1 MGLTNKKQINNFQT
15 SVKHFSLFYI
25 RPLCP
30 LKPSFYLLSAHPA
43 VQPCTSTIHLWR
55 SYVRLCCRAGGF
67 GVIDN
72 PKQHINIIFSQSCLL
87 VQSKC
92 AQCVKQEV
100 CAAIFN
106 HSTAPPQKKQHI
118 SSLLMRWW
126 GGRGGVQQ
134 LKGALCWAHWWL
146 PWQSVTCT
154 CPCRCVSSWAVR
166 MFVSVRGRVLIKTS
180 TGRKESA
187 ISLM

>member
-1 MGLTNKKQINNFQT
+1 M
-15 SVKHFSLFYI
+15 
-25 RPLCP
+25 
-30 LKPSFYLLSAHPA
+30 LSDPAHPFLRL
-43 VQPCTSTIHLWR
+43 QSDGLLTIHLWC

-67 GVIDN
+67 RVTDN
-72 PKQHINIIFSQSCLL
+72 LKQHINIIFSQSCLL

-92 AQCVKQEV
+92 ARSSVL
-100 CAAIFN
+100 
-106 HSTAPPQKKQHI
+106 STGARFFQFAQFFFSLSKKFALPFLLQPPPPPKHI

-134 LKGALCWAHWWL
+134 PNGAPCRAHWWL

-154 CPCRCVSSWAVR
+154 CPCRCVSLWAVR

-180 TGRKESA
+180 TGRRESA
-187 ISLM
+187 IS